1 MQENRYID
9 TRGCVD
15 QPVEFTE
22 AVINGLADGGG
33 LYVPQHIPELTL
45 DEICELAQL
54 PYAQRAARIYK
65 AFGVDLPAQVIDEL
79 MAQAY
84 GDNFD
89 DERCGEGRASF

>member
-1 MQENRYID
+1 MPKEAPSPCKRIVISIR
-9 TRGCVD
+9 RGCVD

-65 AFGVDLPAQVIDEL
+65 AFGVDLPEQVIDEL
-79 MAQAY
+79 MAPGLCRQL
-84 GDNFD
+84 
-89 DERCGEGRASF
+89 RR

>member
-65 AFGVDLPAQVIDEL
+65 AFGVDLPAQVD
-79 MAQAY
+79 
-84 GDNFD
+84 
-89 DERCGEGRASF
+89 RRADGPSLWRQLRRRAHLPHHLP

>member
-1 MQENRYID
+1 MRTVNNPPFRNAEGGAKPMQENRYID

-54 PYAQRAARIYK
+54 PYAQRASTR
-65 AFGVDLPAQVIDEL
+65 LS
-79 MAQAY
+79 
-84 GDNFD
+84 
-89 DERCGEGRASF
+89 ASICPDRWSTS